1 MVDMEVGIA
10 SGEDKITTAA
20 SSNQELQVSVSFGK
34 FENDSLSWEKF
45 SSFSPNKYLEE
56 VEKCATAGSVAQKK
70 AYFESHYKKIAERRA
85 DIIME
90 QEKLLERNASFR
102 PNIQNRERTDD
113 SDNDESMMIEFST
126 GYGSNGE
133 STSEEDKLVTVIVTE
148 VNETCNHKPL
158 EETMD
163 FKECRSS
170 VDTGDDLSTLKLE
183 EKLEEIVQVEDKEKV
198 EEVICMKEEVKEDVP
213 SKDTGQ
219 MSETLMKETKK
230 EKDHNP
236 IKKTDKNVRTNHMR
250 ASPKSNQVTKKP
262 VTSKVVS
269 GRKTQPSKEKSMTKA
284 TNKAA
289 SPVLK
294 PPGFSTPRVSKPAST
309 ISSMSTS
316 RSSVKKE
323 SVSTLLRKKQTA
335 PKSLPISLNVDQS
348 VSDPTA
354 VPTTRKSLIMER
366 MGDKDIVRRAFKS
379 FQKSFDQMKSTDDGQ
394 DTAPKQVL
402 AKATAVQRLGTTG
415 QKNVRLAKSDGTER
429 KGPNSHR
436 SSSVVSKSNGTAEK
450 QKDPSRLGT
459 RAVERI
465 HLQAKPKAEASN
477 VKTRRQSPNPKE
489 NPIQGP
495 LPKGYSD
502 KVL

>member
-1 MVDMEVGIA
+1 MTCLWI
-10 SGEDKITTAA
+10 DKQITTAA

-213 SKDTGQ
+213 SKDTGE

-250 ASPKSNQVTKKP
+250 ASPKVKHHKLPHIVLCVMSVNDCVFVLQSNQVTKKP

-294 PPGFSTPRVSKPAST
+294 PPGFSTPRVSKSAST

-394 DTAPKQVL
+394 DTAPKQV
-402 AKATAVQRLGTTG
+402 
-415 QKNVRLAKSDGTER
+415 
-429 KGPNSHR
+429 
-436 SSSVVSKSNGTAEK
+436 
-450 QKDPSRLGT
+450 
-459 RAVERI
+459 
-465 HLQAKPKAEASN
+465 
-477 VKTRRQSPNPKE
+477 
-489 NPIQGP
+489 
-495 LPKGYSD
+495 
-502 KVL
+502 

>member
-1 MVDMEVGIA
+1 
-10 SGEDKITTAA
+10 
-20 SSNQELQVSVSFGK
+20 VSVSFGK

-213 SKDTGQ
+213 SKDTGE

-250 ASPKSNQVTKKP
+250 ASPKVKHHKLPHIVLCVMSLNDCVFVLQSNQVTKKP

-294 PPGFSTPRVSKPAST
+294 PPGFSTPRVSKSAST

-450 QKDPSRLGT
+450 QKDVRCFMSKPNH
-459 RAVERI
+459 V
-465 HLQAKPKAEASN
+465 HL
-477 VKTRRQSPNPKE
+477 
-489 NPIQGP
+489 I
-495 LPKGYSD
+495 L
-502 KVL
+502 